1 MHLCKVIWISI
12 TTLDELACVLTEVE
26 RQRLVVNLRRGAHR
40 SAALALCEALLKAV
54 LLINEVFL
62 NLLFSF
68 ALHIKMLLN
77 FFLLSLR

>member
-40 SAALALCEALLKAV
+40 SATLALC
-54 LLINEVFL
+54 
-62 NLLFSF
+62 
-68 ALHIKMLLN
+68 
-77 FFLLSLR
+77 

>member
-1 MHLCKVIWISI
+1 MHLCEVIWISI
-12 TTLDELACVLTEVE
+12 TTLDELAGVLTEVE

-40 SAALALCEALLKAV
+40 SAALSLCKALLKAV

-62 NLLFSF
+62 NLLFGF
-68 ALHIKMLLN
+68 ALHIEMLLN